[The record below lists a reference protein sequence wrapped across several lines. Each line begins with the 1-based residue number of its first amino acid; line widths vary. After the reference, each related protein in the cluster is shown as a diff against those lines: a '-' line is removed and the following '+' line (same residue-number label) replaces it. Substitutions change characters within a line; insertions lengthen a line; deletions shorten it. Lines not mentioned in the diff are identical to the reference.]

1 MNQKKNLLPTGF
13 RDILTN
19 EANLQF
25 EYGRKLLENF
35 ESWGYSFIDPPIIE
49 YEKTLSDVKN
59 KLLNKKTLSFFDPL
73 TKEKIS
79 LRPDITS
86 QLARIAEDRLFSLPK
101 PIRLCY
107 FGDVFRADKPK
118 LSTDR
123 QFKQAGVEI
132 IGSKKLFADLEV
144 INLSLDSLKKINF
157 KKISLD
163 INAPIILEK
172 IFDDFKVSSAKRINL
187 RKLVAKKNIKEIYNY
202 DVKLFNV
209 LNEIIDSSGPL
220 KKNLKKI
227 KKIKLGTNA
236 KKVIKDFIKICFLLE
251 KKNSDDYKISIDL
264 LDHRGF
270 EYYTGITFSIFC
282 LNSSKE
288 VCRGGRYVTSKNKDA
303 VGSTFFLNQFLELKN
318 IVKYKKKKLLISF
331 ESIFDK
337 NLSQLR
343 KKGWV
348 IIQNIDSDNDKK
360 IAKLHNCKFIFK
372 NNKIEP
378 LK

>member
-1 MNQKKNLLPTGF
+1 MNQKKNLLPIGF
-13 RDILTN
+13 KDILTN
-19 EANLQF
+19 DANIQF
-25 EYGRKLLENF
+25 EYGKKLLKNF
-35 ESWGYSFIDPPIIE
+35 DLWGYSFIEPPIIE
-49 YEKTLSDVKN
+49 YEKTLSDTKN
-59 KLLNKKTLSFFDPL
+59 KLLDKKTLSFFDPL
-73 TKEKIS
+73 TKEKLS
-79 LRPDITS
+79 LRPDITT
-86 QLARIAEDRLFSLPK
+86 QLARIAEDRLFGLPK
-101 PIRLCY
+101 PLRLCY

-118 LSTDR
+118 LSSDR

-132 IGSKKLFADLEV
+132 IGTKNLFADIEV

-157 KKISLD
+157 KKISID
-163 INAPIILEK
+163 INAPIILER
-172 IFDDFKVSSAKRINL
+172 IFDDFKIPTSKRVNL
-187 RKLVAKKNIKEIYNY
+187 RQLVAKKNIKEIYNY

-209 LNEIIDSSGPL
+209 LNEIINSSGPL

-227 KKIKLGTNA
+227 KKIRLGSNA
-236 KKVIKDFIKICFLLE
+236 KKVIKDFIKICSLLE
-251 KKNSDDYKISIDL
+251 RKNSDDYKISIDL

-318 IVKYKKKKLLISF
+318 IVKYKKKKLLVSF

-337 NLSQLR
+337 NLSKLR

-372 NNKIEP
+372 NNKIKP